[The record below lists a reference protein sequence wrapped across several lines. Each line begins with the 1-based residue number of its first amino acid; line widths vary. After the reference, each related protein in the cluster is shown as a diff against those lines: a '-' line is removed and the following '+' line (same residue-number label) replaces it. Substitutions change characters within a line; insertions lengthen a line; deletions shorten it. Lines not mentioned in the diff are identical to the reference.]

1 MVDKKTLSKEEK
13 KPLIKKIS
21 QLLDEKEDIIFAYI
35 YGSFVSS
42 SSFQDIDIGV
52 FIKEVSISPLSL
64 ELEMERDIENCVHIP
79 TDVRIINNAPL
90 SFIFNILKD
99 GKVIIDHDSNLRAD
113 FEGIVYKKYFDFE
126 HLRNEYLREILNAP
140 I

>member
-1 MVDKKTLSKEEK
+1 VLDKKILSKEEK
-13 KPLIKKIS
+13 EPLIRMIS
-21 QLLDEKEDIIFAYI
+21 QLLDEKGNIIFAYI

-42 SSFQDIDIGV
+42 SSFRDIDIGI
-52 FIKEVSISPLSL
+52 FIKEMSISPLSL
-64 ELEMERDIENCVHIP
+64 ELEIEKDIENFVHIP

-99 GKVIIDHDSNLRAD
+99 GKVIIDRDSNLRAD
-113 FEGIVYKKYFDFE
+113 FEGIVYKKYFDFQ